1 MTFKFGS
8 TAWLTPSAPG
18 RAFDPRLLLNNAVAN
33 VICVLVFGHRF
44 EYSDNDF
51 QSLLKNINEA
61 IYLEGGISAQVN
73 IFYIL
78 IRDVVI
84 R

>member
-1 MTFKFGS
+1 MIYFTVIITTF
-8 TAWLTPSAPG
+8 PG
-18 RAFDPRLLLNNAVAN
+18 QPFNPQILLNNAVSN

-61 IYLEGGISAQVN
+61 MYLDGNVWAQVN
-73 IFYIL
+73 IFTF
-78 IRDVVI
+78 
-84 R
+84 